1 MGANFIDIPTHKN
14 FRFYLVYINFAE
26 TYDSRQIKLANV
38 GFKKVTSALSL
49 SLSPQ
54 FVRLKFGG
62 KFLVVFPRVI
72 DRYNVFTELLVVLN
86 PQKTLWLAYQGL
98 KLST

>member
-1 MGANFIDIPTHKN
+1 MTFPHHKN
-14 FRFYLVYINFAE
+14 FRLYLVYINFAE

-38 GFKKVTSALSL
+38 GFKKVTRALSL

-72 DRYNVFTELLVVLN
+72 DRYNVFTELLIVLN